1 MGGKEKPAGG
11 RGVVFAQ
18 DRSRETL
25 RRILDAALEV
35 FAEKGYNGATVNEII
50 SRAGIGHGTF
60 WLYFHNKEDLLRYL
74 LQEMVDEFEA
84 FEWYRE
90 GDASII
96 SMRSLEEVE
105 EVIRGVMEIFARY
118 AVIHPLIMRA
128 AMDSEEFWEALEGLN
143 QPFVRIVENKLRE
156 HLEKGLCSDLD
167 PEVTARIIVN
177 MLEYTNLQWL
187 KEHRE
192 KERDALIH
200 NLSVIIHR
208 TLNHTGR

>member
-1 MGGKEKPAGG
+1 MGGKKKQSGA
-11 RGVVFAQ
+11 RGVLFAQ

-25 RRILDAALEV
+25 RRILNAALEV
-35 FAEKGYNGATVNEII
+35 FEEKGYNGATVAEII

-96 SMRSLEEVE
+96 SMRTLEEVE
-105 EVIRGVMEIFARY
+105 EVIRGVMEIFSRY
-118 AVIHPLIMRA
+118 ATIHPLIVRA

-143 QPFVRIVENKLRE
+143 QPFVNIVEKKIRE
-156 HLEKGLCSDLD
+156 HLDRGLCSDLD
-167 PEVTARIIVN
+167 PEIAARIMVN
-177 MLEYTNLQWL
+177 LLEYTNLQWL
-187 KEHRE
+187 KGKRE
-192 KERDALIH
+192 AERDALIH

-208 TLNHTGR
+208 TLNHA

>member
-1 MGGKEKPAGG
+1 MGAKKRRAGG
-11 RGVVFAQ
+11 RGVRFAQ
-18 DRSRETL
+18 DRSRETQ

-35 FAEKGYNGATVNEII
+35 FAEKGYNGTTVAEII

-84 FEWYRE
+84 FDWYRR
-90 GDASII
+90 GDASMI
-96 SMRSLEEVE
+96 SMRSLQEVE
-105 EVIRGVMEIFARY
+105 EIIRAVMEIFARY
-118 AVIHPLIMRA
+118 STIHPLIVRA
-128 AMDSEEFWEALEGLN
+128 AMDSEEFWEALEDLN
-143 QPFVRIVENKLRE
+143 QPFVRIVEMKLRE
-156 HLEKGLCSDLD
+156 HLEKGLCGDLD

-187 KEHRE
+187 KERRE
-192 KERDALIH
+192 AERDALIH

-208 TLNHTGR
+208 TLNHA